1 MIKSA
6 FGEIGRES
14 LDRLAKIIKMRKM
27 RKIAS
32 GEESHR
38 LQN

>member
-14 LDRLAKIIKMRKM
+14 LDRLAKIKKM

-38 LQN
+38 SQN